1 MSRDGDIIQFVA
13 ELIRLTW
20 TRDGG
25 IRCTVEQV
33 EVNEIRLNL
42 SLVS

>member
-20 TRDGG
+20 TGYK
-25 IRCTVEQV
+25 VEQV

-42 SLVS
+42 SLAS